1 MKEVNADNDEKLNF
15 VNEKKI
21 LIKENTY
28 KIDSLKRLKKEYPDK
43 SEKIEEALLNY
54 MGENYLKTLNTEFS
68 DKWKY

>member
-15 VNEKKI
+15 VNEIKI
-21 LIKENTY
+21 IFKEDTY

-54 MGENYLKTLNTEFS
+54 MGKTILKL
-68 DKWKY
+68 